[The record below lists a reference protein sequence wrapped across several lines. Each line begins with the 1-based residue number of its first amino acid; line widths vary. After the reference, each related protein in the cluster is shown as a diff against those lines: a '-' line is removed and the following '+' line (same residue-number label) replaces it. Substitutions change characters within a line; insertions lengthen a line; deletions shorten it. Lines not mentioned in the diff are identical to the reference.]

1 MTPAIYDSS
10 FMIYDLAATSVSLLP
25 NHQSSFILHQLWG
38 SAWPAGVT
46 MLGLA
51 LAFAIVLLIART
63 RLKVEVDPRVE
74 QVAGLLP
81 QAGCGACG
89 FAGCNQYAQAVLNDM
104 QLIGKCTPGGADV
117 AGKIAGV
124 LNVQIDN
131 SGPPVRPVVLCR
143 AHTADRTY
151 YAAYRGI
158 QSCTA
163 ANALAGAQ
171 ACKFGCLGFGDCV
184 RACKFNALRV
194 VDGLATVNYRK
205 CTGCAACS
213 KACPRNLIVMVP
225 FHQDPMMTVA
235 CSSRENGKTTRAM
248 CQVGCIGC
256 GLCAKQSDAFKAEDN
271 LARLDYARYE
281 PSGQNETAC
290 NKCPTG
296 AIVYR
301 GKSAPAPR
309 PPKARQAVS

>member
-1 MTPAIYDSS
+1 
-10 FMIYDLAATSVSLLP
+10 MIDYRLLIVNDWANALAALAP
-25 NHQSSFILHQLWG
+25 NHRSSFILHQLWG

-51 LAFAIVLLIART
+51 LAFAVVLLIASGKF
-63 RLKVEVDPRVE
+63 KVKVDPRVE
-74 QVAGLLP
+74 QVAELLP
-81 QAGCGACG
+81 HAGCGACG
-89 FAGCNQYAQAVLNDM
+89 FAGCEQYARAVLNDA
-104 QLIGKCTPGGADV
+104 QLIGKCSPGGADV

-131 SGPPVRPVVLCR
+131 SGPPARPVVLCR

-151 YAAYRGI
+151 HAAYRGI
-158 QSCTA
+158 PSCTA
-163 ANALAGAQ
+163 ANALANAQ
-171 ACKFGCLGFGDCV
+171 ACKFGCLGFGDCM
-184 RACKFNALRV
+184 RACKFNALRI

-213 KACPRNLIVMVP
+213 KVCPRNLIVMVP
-225 FHQDPMMTVA
+225 FHHDPMMTVA

-256 GLCAKQSDAFKAEDN
+256 GLCAKQSDAFKTEDN
-271 LARLDYARYE
+271 LARLDWARYE
-281 PSGQNETAC
+281 PSGQHEAAY

-296 AIVYR
+296 VIVYC
-301 GKSAPAPR
+301 GPSAPPPR
-309 PPKARQAVS
+309 PPKAKQAISNTA